1 MKPES
6 KPYRKWLLGLL
17 AWFQVLVFAQPAS
30 ADTTKP
36 ACFSCQIEIKS
47 LVRPTNLQ
55 GLWLF
60 TRDDAPTNAKPGL
73 DTSEWVTVPTP
84 GAWNAAYRD
93 GKNFTVGWYRGEF
106 HFAPS
111 LIGKEAVFFVDAY
124 MSRLQVFQD
133 GTRIFHR
140 HGRDSFQKYFSIQ
153 PVPVRFKITQPHH
166 VISFRIETMLMTG
179 DGQVRP
185 LHGGW

>member
-17 AWFQVLVFAQPAS
+17 AWFQVLVFVQPAS
-30 ADTTKP
+30 ADTANP

-84 GAWNAAYRD
+84 GP
-93 GKNFTVGWYRGEF
+93 G
-106 HFAPS
+106 
-111 LIGKEAVFFVDAY
+111 
-124 MSRLQVFQD
+124 
-133 GTRIFHR
+133 
-140 HGRDSFQKYFSIQ
+140 
-153 PVPVRFKITQPHH
+153 TQP
-166 VISFRIETMLMTG
+166 IATGKTLLSAGIEENSTSP
-179 DGQVRP
+179 RR
-185 LHGGW
+185 